1 VGGSSTTP
9 LTILLTL
16 TGLIG
21 VFILVLSLG
30 GWFLVKALNPEP
42 TRAQARLANVV
53 GTTSNKEQ
61 SAFGDWLENQTVK
74 TNLGPS
80 KGMFGL
86 LLKAIADKLNLEV
99 LLLQAGITTHSH
111 VYAAKSMVLPFLL
124 GFLLFVFTHNVM
136 GLFIAIIGPAM
147 GWGFLK
153 WKAIK
158 QLGLLE
164 SQLPDALN
172 VLASSLRAGH
182 SFQAAIQLLA
192 EQLPSPI
199 VSVFANISNDMKL
212 GVPAKESLTKLI
224 DDVPLTDYRI
234 FSTAVLVQRE
244 VGGNL
249 AEVMDRLS
257 YTIRERFKLKRQ
269 VTVLTSQPRLSAYI
283 LGGGPL
289 ILFGIFYLFFNS
301 YLQPL
306 YTNIIGQIALK
317 IAFIMQLIGF
327 YIMWRIVDIK
337 Y

>member
-1 VGGSSTTP
+1 MGPVPASP
-9 LTILLTL
+9 LTTLLTL
-16 TGLIG
+16 AFLVG
-21 VFILVLSLG
+21 VLVLALAIG

-42 TRAQARLANVV
+42 TRAQSRLAEVV
-53 GTTSNKEQ
+53 GSNDKEDQ
-61 SAFGDWLENQTVK
+61 SAFGSWVQSQTKKENAGVPKGLLGSILSIIVKKAGLEN
-74 TNLGPS
+74 
-80 KGMFGL
+80 L
-86 LLKAIADKLNLEV
+86 LDK
-99 LLLQAGITTHSH
+99 AGITTLPH
-111 VYAAKSMVLPFLL
+111 VYAAKAILLPIIVGWALLWVTHNIAFLL
-124 GFLLFVFTHNVM
+124 
-136 GLFIAIIGPAM
+136 IAIIGPIV
-147 GWGFLK
+147 GWGWLK
-153 WKAIK
+153 FRALK

-182 SFQAAIQLLA
+182 SFQSAMQLLA
-192 EQLPSPI
+192 EQLPTPI
-199 VSVFANISNDMKL
+199 ITVFTNLNNDMKL

-224 DDVPLTDYRI
+224 EDVPLTDYRI

-283 LGGGPL
+283 LGGGPMV
-289 ILFGIFYLFFNS
+289 LFGIFFIFFNS

-306 YTNIIGQIALK
+306 YTNFIGQIALVF
-317 IAFIMQLIGF
+317 AFVMQLIGF

>member
-1 VGGSSTTP
+1 
-9 LTILLTL
+9 
-16 TGLIG
+16 
-21 VFILVLSLG
+21 
-30 GWFLVKALNPEP
+30 
-42 TRAQARLANVV
+42 
-53 GTTSNKEQ
+53 
-61 SAFGDWLENQTVK
+61 
-74 TNLGPS
+74 
-80 KGMFGL
+80 
-86 LLKAIADKLNLEV
+86 
-99 LLLQAGITTHSH
+99 
-111 VYAAKSMVLPFLL
+111 
-124 GFLLFVFTHNVM
+124 
-136 GLFIAIIGPAM
+136 
-147 GWGFLK
+147 
-153 WKAIK
+153 
-158 QLGLLE
+158 
-164 SQLPDALN
+164 
-172 VLASSLRAGH
+172 
-182 SFQAAIQLLA
+182 LLA

-306 YTNIIGQIALK
+306 YTNIIGQIALI